1 MPMLSQQRRFLF
13 EKVTRPPA
21 PPPVYLVE
29 MVIDFGRS
37 YSCCRCCGDRCKC
50 DRCKC
55 DRCEC
60 VRCPDVVIVAIF
72 CDFGHC
78 GDDAASASFDSLKQ

>member
-13 EKVTRPPA
+13 EKVTGP

-37 YSCCRCCGDRCKC
+37 FSCGRCCGDRCKC

-72 CDFGHC
+72 CDFGH
-78 GDDAASASFDSLKQ
+78 FI